1 METTTAEISSVE
13 RNKNVMRSIVEYN
26 DARDF
31 FAYVDLVA
39 ENFVGHHHLVP
50 GDLQGNQSLSGFF
63 YATEAIAFPDGYHTI
78 HNLFG
83 EGDFV
88 TLNLSLNGTF
98 TGPLPDG
105 TQPNGKQ
112 IEFRY
117 NILCRFEDEKLAEL
131 WWYGYDAHQL
141 MLDLGMIK

>member
-1 METTTAEISSVE
+1 MEISSTETSSVE
-13 RNKNVMRSIVEYN
+13 RNKAVMRSIVEYN

-31 FAYVDLVA
+31 FAYVGLVA
-39 ENFVGHHHLVP
+39 EDFVGHHHLVP
-50 GDLQGNQSLSGFF
+50 DGLHGNQSLSGFF

-78 HNLFG
+78 HHLFG
-83 EGDFV
+83 EGDYV
-88 TLNLSLNGTF
+88 TLNLSLVGTF

-117 NILCRFEDEKLAEL
+117 NILCRFAGDKLAEL
-131 WWYGYDAHQL
+131 WWYPYDSHTL
-141 MLDLGMIK
+141 MQSLGMI